1 MSSVPDPKKPN
12 FFEKFDEEGGSKRK
26 LKNWNLKLVAL
37 IAISWS
43 LFQLWYASPLPFILD
58 FGKIIDVPARS
69 VHLAFGL
76 ALCFL
81 AYPAFKKNRDRPI
94 SVYDFL
100 LVLIGVVATL
110 YIFFDYEG
118 LVYRQGIMAQINLF
132 GFNIPYEVILGSL
145 GIILLLEATRRAIGI
160 PLVIIALI
168 FLLFSIFGQ
177 SMPDLISHQG
187 LSVTRLVGY
196 HWFGGEAIFGI
207 PISVSVSFIFYLYYL
222 VQF

>member
-1 MSSVPDPKKPN
+1 
-12 FFEKFDEEGGSKRK
+12 
-26 LKNWNLKLVAL
+26 
-37 IAISWS
+37 
-43 LFQLWYASPLPFILD
+43 
-58 FGKIIDVPARS
+58 
-69 VHLAFGL
+69 
-76 ALCFL
+76 
-81 AYPAFKKNRDRPI
+81 
-94 SVYDFL
+94 
-100 LVLIGVVATL
+100 
-110 YIFFDYEG
+110 
-118 LVYRQGIMAQINLF
+118 MAKINLF

-187 LSVTRLVGY
+187 LSLTRLVGY

-222 VQF
+222 EQF